1 MIKKFVATAVVAVS
15 AVGGAAAPAL
25 AYGGTPAPGYGSG
38 DGRNV
43 WNANGAT
50 QMYGNTYTSGYM
62 SPQMGL
68 INGSFNKPCI
78 AIGKLGAQS
87 ILGLINVGLQDIPI
101 LSSQQQQMCTE
112 NSTINDGDDPLSHIL
127 DDIPI
132 LSGNG
137 SGNGEDDHRHG
148 HHRH

>member
-1 MIKKFVATAVVAVS
+1 MIKKVVATAALTVS
-15 AVGGAAAPAL
+15 AVGGSVGPAL
-25 AYGGTPAPGYGSG
+25 AAGHD
-38 DGRNV
+38 DGV
-43 WNANGAT
+43 ANANQAV
-50 QMYGNTYTSGYM
+50 QMYGNTYTGGYM

-87 ILGLINVGLQDIPI
+87 LIGLLNIGLQDVPI

-112 NSTINDGDDPLSHIL
+112 NSTINDGDDALSHIL
-127 DDIPI
+127 DHIPI

-137 SGNGEDDHRHG
+137 SAND
-148 HHRH
+148 

>member
-1 MIKKFVATAVVAVS
+1 MIKKVVATAALTAS
-15 AVGGAAAPAL
+15 AVGGSAIPAL
-25 AYGGTPAPGYGSG
+25 AAGPGGDDVA
-38 DGRNV
+38 
-43 WNANGAT
+43 NANQAV
-50 QMYGNTYTSGYM
+50 QMYGNTYTGGYM

-87 ILGLINVGLQDIPI
+87 LIGLLNVGLQDVPI

-127 DDIPI
+127 DNIPI
-132 LSGNG
+132 ISGNG
-137 SGNGEDDHRHG
+137 SKND
-148 HHRH
+148 